1 MKGFWLRKTAI
12 WALALAVIGASLLG
26 TAAFFFN
33 GSYLAARITAAFND
47 AGYSLVFRQ
56 TPVAS
61 LFPPRLDFGQIAGT
75 ARLGAIIIDFALESG
90 SVEPDLPG
98 LLFGR
103 WELRKLTL
111 NRPVLKLRL
120 APGAKGSA
128 GNFPEIGQLLVQDAQ
143 VDLVSRAGRLV
154 LADLKLTGQNIRP
167 RREMDL
173 QCDCVLDWTPPSGA
187 SVAGNL
193 AIQTKLRYYA
203 PALTFRETALSFT
216 ATDNGF
222 LSQYSPLQIHFEGG
236 FDLRKLRPRV
246 RSFELSVPELLLVGK
261 GDFENGRF
269 AGEASVE
276 ADLSR
281 FTPLKGRLEFDSPF
295 ALDAR
300 SLSFTDITLKLGSCT
315 GTGTA
320 KLGFAQADAPSSIT
334 ADLSAGTLDLDE
346 FALAKETD
354 PPAFPLAWPALDF
367 RLAMKGVR
375 KEKLELADISAT
387 VKGAAGSYRVEN
399 FAASWAGGKITAYSQ
414 LDLAGLR
421 FSVTT
426 QGKRLNLGKALDQ
439 LGVGG
444 FASGNMAYSLR
455 LSSAGSSVEEAI
467 KQVSGSGRLIC
478 ENLGI
483 KLPAGVAF
491 FMGKLGR
498 NLPSV
503 LNRVRINFR
512 GEDGNFA
519 FSPVNASGP
528 GFEATGSASLQIA
541 SEELSGEFVLK
552 ALALEFPVSFK
563 GPWGDLSWSF
573 GRSSP

>member
-1 MKGFWLRKTAI
+1 MKGSWLRKTVI
-12 WALALAVIGASLLG
+12 WALALAVVSAALLG

-33 GSYLAARITAAFND
+33 GSYLAGRITAAFKD
-47 AGYSLVFRQ
+47 AGYSLIFRQ

-75 ARLGAIIIDFALESG
+75 ARLGSIVIDFALESG
-90 SVEPDLPG
+90 SVEPDLAG

-103 WELRKLTL
+103 LELSRLTL
-111 NRPVLKLRL
+111 NRPVLKLRP
-120 APGAKGSA
+120 APGAQGSA

-143 VDLVSRAGRLV
+143 VDLASRAGRLL
-154 LADLKLTGQNIRP
+154 LADLKLAGQNIRP

-187 SVAGNL
+187 SVSGNL
-193 AIQTKLRYYA
+193 AVQTKLRYYA
-203 PALTFRETALSFT
+203 PALTFREAAISFT

-222 LSQYSPLQIHFEGG
+222 LSRYSPLQIHFEGG
-236 FDLRKLRPRV
+236 FDLRELRPRV
-246 RSFELSVPELLLVGK
+246 RSFELSVPDLRLVGK

-276 ADLSR
+276 ADLSL
-281 FTPLKGRLEFDSPF
+281 FTPLQGPLDFDSPF

-300 SLSFTDITLKLGSCT
+300 SLSFTDINLKLGSCT
-315 GTGTA
+315 GAGTA
-320 KLGFAQADAPSSIT
+320 SLDFAQADAPFSIT

-354 PPAFPLAWPALDF
+354 PPAFPVAWPRLDF
-367 RLAMKGVR
+367 RLAMKGAR
-375 KEKLELADISAT
+375 KEKLELADLSAT
-387 VKGAAGSYRVEN
+387 LKGAAGAYRIEK
-399 FAASWAGGKITAYSQ
+399 FAASWAGGKITGYSL
-414 LDLAGLR
+414 LDFAGLR
-421 FSVTT
+421 FSLAS
-426 QGKRLNLGKALDQ
+426 QGKRLNLGKALAQ

-444 FASGNMAYSLR
+444 FASGNMEYSLQ
-455 LSSAGSSVEEAI
+455 LSTTGSSPEEAI
-467 KQVSGSGRLIC
+467 KRVSGSGRLNC

-503 LNRVRINFR
+503 FHRARINFR
-512 GEDGNFA
+512 GEEGNFT
-519 FSPVNASGP
+519 FSPVSATGS

-541 SEELSGEFVLK
+541 SEELSGKFILK

-573 GRSSP
+573 GRPSP